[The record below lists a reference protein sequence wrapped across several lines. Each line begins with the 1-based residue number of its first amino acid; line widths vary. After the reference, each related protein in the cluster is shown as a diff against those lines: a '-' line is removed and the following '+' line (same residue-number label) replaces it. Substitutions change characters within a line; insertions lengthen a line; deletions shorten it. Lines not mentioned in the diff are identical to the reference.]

1 MGKAILAFLLP
12 TTCGYTKYF
21 SDEEIDSLEFI
32 ESEFGLKGFAVVIK
46 LWQKILGG
54 SEGYYINW
62 NDKVCSLFAKKLNVS
77 KGLVFEIVNLAIK
90 EEIFSSALY
99 NDYGIL
105 TSAFIQNAYRVYAKR
120 RGDSEIEKSYLLI
133 PDTQNQSNASKKDKN
148 VNKNS
153 KNVNKSKPIRQD
165 NIRLDNTISDLT
177 NSNITALK
185 NLTQEQYSE
194 LVNMSSRQS
203 VDKYIDKIADWQ
215 RANSQTVKNPF
226 RWISKW
232 IQEDS
237 NKKSKA
243 SSNKNTSYDLDEWER
258 YAMNLGTSSRGNN
271 D

>member
-12 TTCGYTKYF
+12 TDCGYKKYF
-21 SDEEIDSLEFI
+21 SDEEVDSLELI
-32 ESEFGLKGFAVVIK
+32 EAEFGLKGFAVVIK

-90 EEIFSSALY
+90 EEIFSSTLY

-133 PDTQNQSNASKKDKN
+133 SDTQNHNNVSKKDKN
-148 VNKNS
+148 ANKNS
-153 KNVNKSKPIRQD
+153 KNANNSEPIRQD
-165 NIRLDNTISDLT
+165 YIRLDNTILDLT
-177 NSNITALK
+177 DINKTALK

-194 LVNMSSRQS
+194 LVKLSDSPS
-203 VDKYIDKIADWQ
+203 VDKYIDKIIDWQ
-215 RANSQTVKNPF
+215 SANHKTIKKPF
-226 RWISKW
+226 ETIKQW

-237 NKKSKA
+237 RKNKSH
-243 SSNKNTSYDLDEWER
+243 SNNDTSYDLDEWEKF
-258 YAMNLGTSSRGNN
+258 AMSLGTSSEG
-271 D
+271 DYD